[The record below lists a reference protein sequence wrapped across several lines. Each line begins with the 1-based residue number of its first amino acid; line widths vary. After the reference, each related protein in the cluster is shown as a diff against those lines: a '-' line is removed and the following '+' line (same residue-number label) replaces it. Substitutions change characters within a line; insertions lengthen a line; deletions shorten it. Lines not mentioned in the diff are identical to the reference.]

1 MSPPAAKFA
10 ALLRRNP
17 FATGCTVLIVG
28 LAVTS
33 WFLWQQI
40 DDLELTRQDRAKE
53 GEANLELLIGGS
65 TQRQELAAAREATH
79 RIEDN
84 LVVETNLAENLWYF
98 YKFEEQTKSR
108 LPELHQ
114 LNSPTTDASP
124 LYRRVPYTLRISGT
138 YEQVASFL
146 LAIESGPRLANI
158 NSFTFSRRG
167 SGPDAVALDLTL
179 DLLGKK

>member
-1 MSPPAAKFA
+1 MSLQTARFV

-17 FATGCTVLIVG
+17 FGAICTVLVVG

-33 WFLWQQI
+33 WFLGQEI
-40 DDLELTRQDRAKE
+40 EDRELALQDRAKE

-65 TQRQELAAAREATH
+65 TQRQELAAAREATR

-114 LNSPTTDASP
+114 LNSPATDASA

-167 SGPDAVALDLTL
+167 SGPDAVALELTL
-179 DLLGKK
+179 ELLGKK

>member
-1 MSPPAAKFA
+1 MSPQASSFVAF
-10 ALLRRNP
+10 LRRNP
-17 FATGCTVLIVG
+17 FSAICAILIVG
-28 LAVTS
+28 LGVAS

-40 DDLELTRQDRAKE
+40 GDLEPARQDRAKE
-53 GEANLELLIGGS
+53 GEDMLALLITGS
-65 TQRQELAAAREATH
+65 TQRQELAAVREATH

-84 LVVETNLAENLWYF
+84 LVIETNLAENLWYF

-114 LNSPTTDASP
+114 LNSPTTDPSP
-124 LYRRVPYTLRISGT
+124 LYCRVPYTLRISGT

-146 LAIESGPRLANI
+146 LAVESGPRLAKI
-158 NSFTFSRRG
+158 NSFTFNRR
-167 SGPDAVALDLTL
+167 GPDAITLELAL

>member
-1 MSPPAAKFA
+1 MSPQAAKFV

-17 FATGCTVLIVG
+17 FGAICTVLVIG

-40 DDLELTRQDRAKE
+40 DDQELTLRDRAKE
-53 GEANLELLIGGS
+53 GEDNLALLISGS

-84 LVVETNLAENLWYF
+84 LVIETNLAENLWYF

-146 LAIESGPRLANI
+146 LAIECGPRLANI
-158 NSFTFSRRG
+158 TSFTFSRRG
-167 SGPDAVALDLTL
+167 SGADAIALELTL